1 MCDSFSFEHSRVT
14 AAGPRC
20 TLLEVDLDH
29 LPPQLRTV
37 LGALTHAVRN
47 REPAIQAKVEQLRA
61 TYPNYTNHQLALALI
76 RSTRR
81 RVAATGALSGAVSIA
96 PGLGTLLAIGTITS
110 QTIYALEQEI
120 ELVLGIASIFGHELG
135 NSDERVIEAL
145 VVVGIT
151 SGAVKLREDVL
162 VAGGERIAVAA
173 FRRLPSL
180 LLMHGGG
187 RFVTRILARFATTGA
202 AKVAARV
209 VPLGVGVAAGAGF
222 DWLAVTGLGR
232 AAMKYYG
239 PGGPGAR
246 PLLLAPKDP
255 THVEL
260 GR

>member
-1 MCDSFSFEHSRVT
+1 M
-14 AAGPRC
+14 
-20 TLLEVDLDH
+20 DLDS
-29 LPPQLRTV
+29 LPPQLRSA
-37 LGALTHAVRN
+37 LGALNHAVKS
-47 REPAIQAKVEQLRA
+47 REPSIRAKVEELRS
-61 TYPNYTNHQLALALI
+61 THPNYTNHQLAQALI

-96 PGLGTLLAIGTITS
+96 PGLGTVLAIGTITS
-110 QTIYALEQEI
+110 QTLYALEQEV
-120 ELVLGIASIFGHELG
+120 ELVLGIAMIFGHELAD
-135 NSDERVIEAL
+135 SDERVIEAL

-151 SGAVKLREDVL
+151 SGAVKLRENVL
-162 VAGGERIAVAA
+162 VAGGERIAIAA

-180 LLMHGGG
+180 LLVHGGG
-187 RFVTRILARFATTGA
+187 RVVTRILARFATTGA
-202 AKVAARV
+202 AKVAARI

-246 PLLLAPKDP
+246 PLLLAPEDP
-255 THVEL
+255 TNVEH

>member
-1 MCDSFSFEHSRVT
+1 MD
-14 AAGPRC
+14 
-20 TLLEVDLDH
+20 LET
-29 LPPQLRTV
+29 LPPQLRSV
-37 LGALTHAVRN
+37 LGLLAHAVNR
-47 REPAIQAKVEQLRA
+47 REPAIRGSVNLLRTKHPSYDNRQLG
-61 TYPNYTNHQLALALI
+61 LAFI

-96 PGLGTLLAIGTITS
+96 PGLGTLLAVGTITS
-110 QTIYALEQEI
+110 QTLYALEQEV
-120 ELVLGIASIFGHELG
+120 ELVLGIAMIFGHELDD
-135 NSDERVIEAL
+135 SDKRVLEAL

-162 VAGGERIAVAA
+162 VAGGERIAIAA
-173 FRRLPSL
+173 FRHLPTL
-180 LLMHGGG
+180 LLTHGGG
-187 RFVTRILARFATTGA
+187 RVLTRILARFATSGA

-209 VPLGVGVAAGAGF
+209 VPLGVGVAVGAGF

-232 AAMKYYG
+232 AAIKYYG

-255 THVEL
+255 PDIEL